1 MHAWCSAFQNNCSSF
16 KYKIMSEI
24 SKNLACL
31 LSFPEFEQIGNVIS
45 NLSVYIFKPHGSSTS
60 IIKTMEKKST
70 ILTFENI
77 SFN

>member
-16 KYKIMSEI
+16 KYRIMSEI
-24 SKNLACL
+24 SCL
-31 LSFPEFEQIGNVIS
+31 LSFPEFEQIGNVIPRS
-45 NLSVYIFKPHGSSTS
+45 NLSVYIFKPHGPSTS